1 MQLMPWKNY
10 LNEVLLKK
18 LSAKRWVKKYER
30 MKDAANSDVA
40 PSLTSSADGAGDGVF
55 LGVVRHAA
63 GEHERQDGEREHVED
78 ADHGEDVGPADAARG
93 DLELVGVLAA
103 DAPHLVAVPAQRGED
118 AAQEQQ
124 QPCSSMSSEYS
135 T

>member
-1 MQLMPWKNY
+1 M
-10 LNEVLLKK
+10 
-18 LSAKRWVKKYER
+18 
-30 MKDAANSDVA
+30 
-40 PSLTSSADGAGDGVF
+40 F

-78 ADHGEDVGPADAARG
+78 ADHGEDVGPADAARC

-103 DAPHLVAVPAQRGED
+103 DAPHLVAVPAQRVED

-124 QPCSSMSSEYS
+124 QSCSSTSPKNSTLPCSTSRIVRILLTRAHTRRMTAVVQSSLALYTNHEISMLCISN
-135 T
+135 